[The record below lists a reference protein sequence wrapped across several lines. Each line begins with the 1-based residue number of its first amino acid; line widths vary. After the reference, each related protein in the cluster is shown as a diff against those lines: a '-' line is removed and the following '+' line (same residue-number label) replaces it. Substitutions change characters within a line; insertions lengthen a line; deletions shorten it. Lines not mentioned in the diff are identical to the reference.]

1 VLLFNLYS
9 GDKQYSTSWY
19 LSHIGGPL
27 TPMQCAPAAAPQVA
41 KSPVVLRLI
50 VIGSFSKKSVDM
62 ELEEDP
68 DLIAF
73 SIFVPGS

>member
-1 VLLFNLYS
+1 
-9 GDKQYSTSWY
+9 
-19 LSHIGGPL
+19 
-27 TPMQCAPAAAPQVA
+27 MQCAPAAAPQVA

-62 ELEEDP
+62 ELEEDL
-68 DLIAF
+68 DLIVF